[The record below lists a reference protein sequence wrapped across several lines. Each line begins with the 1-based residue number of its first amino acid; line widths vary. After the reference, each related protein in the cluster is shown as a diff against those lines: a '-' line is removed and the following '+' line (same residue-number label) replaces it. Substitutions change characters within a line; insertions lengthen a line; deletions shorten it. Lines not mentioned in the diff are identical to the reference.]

1 MHCKPFYKLHGMK
14 NIGRDKDIPKRN
26 KNGESQREIRD
37 YGKPQLP
44 VDRSV
49 WLGTLILFF
58 NGDTVPN
65 KKL

>member
-1 MHCKPFYKLHGMK
+1 MK

-26 KNGESQREIRD
+26 KNGESLREIRD

-49 WLGTLILFF
+49 RLGTLILFF
-58 NGDTVPN
+58 YGDTVPY
-65 KKL
+65 KEL

>member
-1 MHCKPFYKLHGMK
+1 MK

-26 KNGESQREIRD
+26 KNGESLREIRD

-58 NGDTVPN
+58 NGDTAPN
-65 KKL
+65 EKL

>member
-1 MHCKPFYKLHGMK
+1 MYCKSFYKLHEMK
-14 NIGRDKDIPKRN
+14 NIGRDKDIPKR
-26 KNGESQREIRD
+26 KESLREIRD

-58 NGDTVPN
+58 NSDTASN
-65 KKL
+65 KEL

>member
-1 MHCKPFYKLHGMK
+1 M
-14 NIGRDKDIPKRN
+14 GRDKDIPKR
-26 KNGESQREIRD
+26 KESLREIRD

-58 NGDTVPN
+58 NSDTASN
-65 KKL
+65 KEL